1 MMAMKTQPDCS
12 SPEKLR
18 ADDVKVVQAV
28 QLLGEGKVVVIEH
41 KGERYELRLTRNDK
55 LILTK

>member
-1 MMAMKTQPDCS
+1 MNDAIKQSRGTRQTAPDKT
-12 SPEKLR
+12 
-18 ADDVKVVQAV
+18 VKAIPAEE
-28 QLLGEGKVVVIEH
+28 LLGEERVVVIEH